1 MIYSLKRGVGAP
13 HKIEHPNCVILSKTR
28 PVVFKLLPLAAN
40 SNKYALI
47 CKFNS
52 PNGRILLAN
61 IHLSSNKAKNFADKR
76 KLQLETLKRYV
87 VDQSDEFDDL
97 IAEHYFVCGDF
108 NFGDSTPENEA
119 ECALLAD
126 LFEKNG
132 FRDLAVCSSS
142 HSGTCTFD
150 PEKNFAAA
158 ITAFNTQPRR
168 LDRVLYKSKITRELK
183 LTSAHLVNTA
193 PFRVETESIQRTV
206 AYQPYLDIR
215 AYTRENRVEINK

>member
-1 MIYSLKRGVGAP
+1 MKRRGA
-13 HKIEHPNCVILSKTR
+13 HKIEHPNCVILSKIR

-52 PNGRILLAN
+52 PHGRILVVN
-61 IHLSSNKAKNFADKR
+61 VHLSSNKAKNFLEKR
-76 KLQLETLKRYV
+76 KLQLETLKRYL
-87 VDQSDEFDDL
+87 VDQSDEFEDL
-97 IAEHYFVCGDF
+97 TAEHYFVCGDF

-132 FRDLAVCSSS
+132 FRDLAVSSSS
-142 HSGTCTFD
+142 HSGTFTFD

-168 LDRVLYKSKITRELK
+168 LDRVLYKSNARELK

-193 PFRVETESIQRTV
+193 PFRVEPESIQRTV

-215 AYTRENRVEINK
+215 AYTQENRVEINK